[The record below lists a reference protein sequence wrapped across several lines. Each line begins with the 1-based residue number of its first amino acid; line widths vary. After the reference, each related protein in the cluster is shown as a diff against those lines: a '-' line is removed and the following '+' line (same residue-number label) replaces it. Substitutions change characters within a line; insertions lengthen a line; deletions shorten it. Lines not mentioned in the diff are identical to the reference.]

1 MGKLI
6 RIVLWLFYFIF
17 FGAWAGLLCFILGL
31 LCSITIVLIPLG
43 NTLFKIAS
51 TLWTAFLR

>member
-1 MGKLI
+1 M
-6 RIVLWLFYFIF
+6 
-17 FGAWAGLLCFILGL
+17 LCFILGL